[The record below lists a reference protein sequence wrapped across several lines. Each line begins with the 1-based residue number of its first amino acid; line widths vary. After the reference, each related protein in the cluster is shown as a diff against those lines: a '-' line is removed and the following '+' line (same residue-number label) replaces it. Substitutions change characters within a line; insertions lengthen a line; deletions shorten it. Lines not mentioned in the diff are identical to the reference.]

1 MEIKSKQLVE
11 LLEKR
16 QKTVE
21 EGYPLFD
28 KIEGIVTKVIK
39 NNMTRIAADQEMWK
53 YLKPYI
59 DEKEYKDA
67 NVALS
72 SVYRKLM
79 KQEYK
84 MNRLKERVMA
94 IVEKENLKIGE
105 FEAIGSVKLKDGK
118 AHVEIIDQIESY
130 KEMLREK
137 NAKK

>member
-39 NNMTRIAADQEMWK
+39 NNMSRIAADQDMWK

-67 NVALS
+67 NVALA

-84 MNRLKERVMA
+84 MTRLKERVMA
-94 IVEKENLKIGE
+94 IVDKESIKLKE
-105 FEAIGSVKLKDGK
+105 FETIGSVKLIDGK
-118 AHVEIIDQIESY
+118 AQVDIIDQIESY
-130 KEMLREK
+130 KEVLREK